1 MQLCSVL
8 PTLCTVST
16 WHGGIG
22 GEDVSSLNRLNVRNR
37 TLKPVAIAKAEGRYI
52 SSR

>member
-8 PTLCTVST
+8 PALCTVST

-22 GEDVSSLNRLNVRNR
+22 GEDVSSLNQLSVRNR
-37 TLKPVAIAKAEGRYI
+37 TLKPVAIATADRRYI